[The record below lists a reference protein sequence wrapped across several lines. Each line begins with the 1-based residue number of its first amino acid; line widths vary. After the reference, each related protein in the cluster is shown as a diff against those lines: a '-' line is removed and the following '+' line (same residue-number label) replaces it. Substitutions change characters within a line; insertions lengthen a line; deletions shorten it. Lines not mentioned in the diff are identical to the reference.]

1 MVFELEEV
9 FKVSLSVLTGDV
21 KSREQDTVFLQHCYF
36 GLVFG
41 HKFLFLDVKSRKII
55 LLEGVC

>member
-1 MVFELEEV
+1 MELEEV
-9 FKVSLSVLTGDV
+9 FKVSLSILTGDV
-21 KSREQDTVFLQHCYF
+21 ESREQGTVFLQRCYF
-36 GLVFG
+36 GLVSG